1 MLNAK
6 KKKKLNFFLIGLFL
20 TVIGFIFHNYLAV
33 ILNIYPN
40 KGISFGLSGNFLI
53 LMAFLFL
60 IMIWIFSG
68 SQINFYLMT
77 VAVGGTI
84 NFIDRIVFGYVRDYW
99 NFALVY
105 NNLADWI
112 IAIGVICFV
121 FDLWKRK

>member
-1 MLNAK
+1 
-6 KKKKLNFFLIGLFL
+6 
-20 TVIGFIFHNYLAV
+20 
-33 ILNIYPN
+33 
-40 KGISFGLSGNFLI
+40 
-53 LMAFLFL
+53 MAFLFL

-84 NFIDRIVFGYVRDYW
+84 NFIDRIVFGYVRDDW